1 MAGGDVKNIG
11 DADFQKE
18 VLQSDTPVLVDFW
31 ATWCAPCRAIA
42 PALEELASQYKGQV
56 KIVKVNIDDHQESPQ
71 NYQVRSIPTLI
82 MFKGGRVV
90 DQIVGAVPRTRLEDA
105 IKKAI

>member
-1 MAGGDVKNIG
+1 MAGGDVQNIG

-42 PALEELASQYKGQV
+42 PSLEELATQYKGKV
-56 KIVKVNIDDHQESPQ
+56 KVVKVNIDDHQETPQ

-90 DQIVGAVPRTRLEDA
+90 DQIVGAVPKTRLEDA